1 MTHEMSQMFLPIDIV
16 QYFHLKPIQGRKLF
30 AEIQYALDTTNIM
43 SMYIPRY
50 EARNVHDE

>member
-1 MTHEMSQMFLPIDIV
+1 MSQMSLPIDI
-16 QYFHLKPIQGRKLF
+16 QYLHLKSIIQGRKLF

-43 SMYIPRY
+43 TMYIPKY